1 MRKLNVYFD
10 LNLQISL
17 HLCNTNL
24 NQGQIAQIEVHDRAR
39 DSCSVKNGVL
49 ELLLAYF
56 NVFITINVL
65 IIHRYSDILYVL
77 LVHYA
82 V

>member
-1 MRKLNVYFD
+1 MFRLLKLR
-10 LNLQISL
+10 SR
-17 HLCNTNL
+17 
-24 NQGQIAQIEVHDRAR
+24 DRAR

-56 NVFITINVL
+56 NVVITINVL
-65 IIHRYSDILYVL
+65 IIYKYSDILYVL

-82 V
+82 L

>member
-1 MRKLNVYFD
+1 MFRLLKLR
-10 LNLQISL
+10 SR
-17 HLCNTNL
+17 
-24 NQGQIAQIEVHDRAR
+24 DRTR

-65 IIHRYSDILYVL
+65 IIHKYSDILYVL
-77 LVHYA
+77 LVHYTLRQIVA
-82 V
+82 Y

>member
-10 LNLQISL
+10 VNLQISI
-17 HLCNTNL
+17 HLCSTNL
-24 NQGQIAQIEVHDRAR
+24 KFRLLILRSR
-39 DSCSVKNGVL
+39 DSCSIKNGVF
-49 ELLLAYF
+49 ELLVAYF

-65 IIHRYSDILYVL
+65 IIHRYSDNLYVL

-82 V
+82 L

>member
-17 HLCNTNL
+17 HLCSTNL
-24 NQGQIAQIEVHDRAR
+24 NQVQIAQIEVTWPNTWQLQGQ
-39 DSCSVKNGVL
+39 NGVL

-65 IIHRYSDILYVL
+65 IIHRYSDNLYVL

-82 V
+82 L

>member
-1 MRKLNVYFD
+1 MYTSV
-10 LNLQISL
+10 
-17 HLCNTNL
+17 
-24 NQGQIAQIEVHDRAR
+24 AQILIMFRLLKLRSR

-49 ELLLAYF
+49 ERLLAYF

-77 LVHYA
+77 LVDCTL
-82 V
+82 